1 MSPAMNWSDRAK
13 IASEATSSFTPL
25 EPATYSFI
33 VKELPKAAE
42 KNGWQNYTINPSVE
56 AGPRANARVFHTFY
70 TTEKPN
76 GMRMFF
82 EQMSVLGL
90 TEEWFAQN
98 NPTDAQ
104 ICAALQGKR
113 FTAEVYNDEY
123 NGKVYQ
129 KLRKFAPPVGPAAA
143 AGAPAGPGLPAA
155 APAVA
160 AAPAAPAVV
169 AAPAA
174 PAAAA
179 PANPW
184 ANVAVAA
191 PPANPF
197 AQ

>member
-25 EPATYSFI
+25 EEGTYSFI
-33 VKELPKAAE
+33 IKEPAKPAE

-56 AGPRANARVFHTFY
+56 AGPRQNARIFHTFY

-82 EQMSVLGL
+82 EQMAVFGL
-90 TEEWFAQN
+90 TEEWFAQT

-113 FTAEVYNDEY
+113 FTAEVYIDRYNDKEY
-123 NGKVYQ
+123 R
-129 KLRKFAPPVGPAAA
+129 KLRKFAPPVGVAAA
-143 AGAPAGPGLPAA
+143 AGAPGPAA
-155 APAVA
+155 VAP
-160 AAPAAPAVV
+160 AAPAAPAAPVAP

-174 PAAAA
+174 PAAAAA

-184 ANVAVAA
+184 ANVAVPT

-197 AQ
+197 A